1 MKKFLSVALAA
12 VMMLSLAA
20 CGSSSNK
27 AESSSEGG
35 SASDKTYIIATD
47 TTFAPFEFTNDKN
60 EFVGI
65 DVDILAA
72 IAKDQGFKYDLQS
85 LGFDAAVAALE
96 SGQADGT
103 IAGMSITEERQ
114 KKYDFSEAY
123 YDSYVCMAVKKGS
136 DIKGYEDLKGKK
148 VVINV
153 FPSLDTAVCAA
164 SVRRFNKEA
173 ASLPNTVVLAVSK
186 DLPFAQGRFCTTEGI
201 DKVIPLSAF
210 RCSCFENGYGML
222 MVDGPLK
229 GLLASGVIV
238 VDEAGKVVYEELVSE
253 ITNEPNY
260 EAAIAS
266 LKN

>member
-1 MKKFLSVALAA
+1 M
-12 VMMLSLAA
+12 
-20 CGSSSNK
+20 
-27 AESSSEGG
+27 
-35 SASDKTYIIATD
+35 
-47 TTFAPFEFTNDKN
+47 
-60 EFVGI
+60 
-65 DVDILAA
+65 
-72 IAKDQGFKYDLQS
+72 
-85 LGFDAAVAALE
+85 
-96 SGQADGT
+96 
-103 IAGMSITEERQ
+103 
-114 KKYDFSEAY
+114 
-123 YDSYVCMAVKKGS
+123 
-136 DIKGYEDLKGKK
+136 
-148 VVINV
+148 INV

-229 GLLASGVIV
+229 GLLARGVIV

-266 LKN
+266 HWLKLRVSVGGCRM

>member
-72 IAKDQGFKYDLQS
+72 IAKDKGFKYDLQS

-96 SGQADGT
+96 SGQGDGT
-103 IAGMSITEERQ
+103 TAQQTSQSQGLPVCLSQ
-114 KKYDFSEAY
+114 KKDRKNMTSPKLTMIPM
-123 YDSYVCMAVKKGS
+123 YVW
-136 DIKGYEDLKGKK
+136 L
-148 VVINV
+148 
-153 FPSLDTAVCAA
+153 
-164 SVRRFNKEA
+164 
-173 ASLPNTVVLAVSK
+173 
-186 DLPFAQGRFCTTEGI
+186 
-201 DKVIPLSAF
+201 
-210 RCSCFENGYGML
+210 
-222 MVDGPLK
+222 
-229 GLLASGVIV
+229 
-238 VDEAGKVVYEELVSE
+238 
-253 ITNEPNY
+253 
-260 EAAIAS
+260 
-266 LKN
+266 

>member
-1 MKKFLSVALAA
+1 MAKITFKGNEVNTNGSLPAVGAEAPDFKGVKSDLSELH
-12 VMMLSLAA
+12 L
-20 CGSSSNK
+20 K
-27 AESSSEGG
+27 
-35 SASDKTYIIATD
+35 
-47 TTFAPFEFTNDKN
+47 
-60 EFVGI
+60 
-65 DVDILAA
+65 
-72 IAKDQGFKYDLQS
+72 
-85 LGFDAAVAALE
+85 
-96 SGQADGT
+96 
-103 IAGMSITEERQ
+103 
-114 KKYDFSEAY
+114 
-123 YDSYVCMAVKKGS
+123 
-136 DIKGYEDLKGKK
+136 DLKGKK

-201 DKVIPLSAF
+201 DKVIPL
-210 RCSCFENGYGML
+210 
-222 MVDGPLK
+222 K
-229 GLLASGVIV
+229 GLLARGVIV